1 MEERVSLREFQAKLA
16 ERLKAVAEQP
26 GEAAK
31 LGFMAAGQHWLVD
44 LDQVSEVVT
53 VPRLTPAPWTQ
64 PWFLGVAGIHGTIYA
79 CTDWAAFMALPA
91 GVPGNEIRLLLANP
105 RFGAYAGF
113 RIDRALGL
121 RNAAGMRRLPV
132 AETAAPWEIARFG
145 DGEGLIWREV
155 NFGRL
160 LAEPRFLQVAA

>member
-1 MEERVSLREFQAKLA
+1 MEQRLTLREFQAKLA

-26 GEAAK
+26 GEVAK
-31 LGFMAAGQHWLVD
+31 LGFVAAGQHWLVD

-53 VPRLTPAPWTQ
+53 VPHLTPVPWTQ
-64 PWFLGVAGIHGTIYA
+64 PWFLGVAGIHGMVYA

-91 GVPGNEIRLLLANP
+91 DAPGNEIRLLLANV

-121 RNAAGMRRLPV
+121 RNAAGMRRLPAV
-132 AETAAPWEIARFG
+132 EGAVSWETARFEDG
-145 DGEGLIWREV
+145 DGVIWREV
-155 NFGRL
+155 SFDRL